1 MTGTLI
7 APTVTVTGT
16 VQADQFNNDEALP
29 DVRPSLLLD
38 FANSKTLDPRIT
50 FSRGSTATYYDGKTT
65 AKAEENLLTYSQEL
79 DNSSW
84 SKAAASI
91 TANQLAAPDGT
102 TTAELFTADGSS
114 AQHSSSKYPLTF
126 TADNYV
132 FSIFAKKGTND
143 FFQIR
148 FNTDAGSGRANF
160 DLNNGTTGGVSGVT
174 ATITDVGNGWYRCTA
189 MEAASATT
197 SGGVTLYLVGALT
210 DGAAPTNALSTTV
223 YFWGAQ
229 LEQRSAATAYTPTTT
244 APIVKYQT
252 ALQTA
257 ASGAA
262 RFDHA
267 PLTGES
273 KGLLIE
279 EARTNL
285 ATHSKM
291 NESLS
296 NISRGTVFANS
307 IIAPDGSQTA
317 NVYRENT
324 DNGAHHVQEVILG
337 ETANT
342 VYTTSVY
349 VKNYGVSDCQLAMRI
364 SDSGDVY
371 KKVFFDL
378 DNIVVSHSGDAGYT
392 GTIAD
397 VGNGWRRLTIT
408 GDVGDGTNDLRVH
421 LFNCQGTGTTTS
433 YTGNGWDGLG
443 FWGLQV
449 EAGSFPT
456 SYIATAGS
464 TATRAAEYASITGT
478 NFSDFFSN
486 QVGTFYAQFGVVD
499 AGHAEMGERLVT
511 VYPSDSTEVKYNIE
525 GYRAEVRS
533 EGTWNGINFSNES
546 RNGGRVALGFDF
558 TGFSAASNGADAASI
573 TAQPTHKQAGRMFIG
588 SAQIYGHCCCCIPKI
603 SYYPKRLS
611 TATLKAMTTE

>member
-1 MTGTLI
+1 M
-7 APTVTVTGT
+7 
-16 VQADQFNNDEALP
+16 
-29 DVRPSLLLD
+29 
-38 FANSKTLDPRIT
+38 
-50 FSRGSTATYYDGKTT
+50 
-65 AKAEENLLTYSQEL
+65 LTYSQEF

-229 LEQRSAATAYTPTTT
+229 LEQRSAATAYTVTTSG
-244 APIVKYQT
+244 PIVKYQPV
-252 ALQTA
+252 LQTA
-257 ASGAA
+257 ASGEA

-279 EARTNL
+279 EARTNI
-285 ATHSKM
+285 AYPSNQQSGTY
-291 NESLS
+291 LS
-296 NISRGTVFANS
+296 RVTQNTTGA
-307 IIAPDGSQTA
+307 IAPDGTQTA
-317 NVYRENT
+317 SIVRET
-324 DNGAHHVQEVILG
+324 TETGAHHIHDSIVG

-342 VYTTSVY
+342 VYTASV
-349 VKNYGVSDCQLAMRI
+349 V
-364 SDSGDVY
+364 
-371 KKVFFDL
+371 
-378 DNIVVSHSGDAGYT
+378 
-392 GTIAD
+392 
-397 VGNGWRRLTIT
+397 
-408 GDVGDGTNDLRVH
+408 
-421 LFNCQGTGTTTS
+421 
-433 YTGNGWDGLG
+433 LG
-443 FWGLQV
+443 
-449 EAGSFPT
+449 
-456 SYIATAGS
+456 
-464 TATRAAEYASITGT
+464 
-478 NFSDFFSN
+478 
-486 QVGTFYAQFGVVD
+486 
-499 AGHAEMGERLVT
+499 
-511 VYPSDSTEVKYNIE
+511 
-525 GYRAEVRS
+525 
-533 EGTWNGINFSNES
+533 
-546 RNGGRVALGFDF
+546 
-558 TGFSAASNGADAASI
+558 
-573 TAQPTHKQAGRMFIG
+573 
-588 SAQIYGHCCCCIPKI
+588 C
-603 SYYPKRLS
+603 
-611 TATLKAMTTE
+611 TTEPVSKSTLPH